1 VCEEHR
7 ASRETRELHQESRQM
22 GYSLQQLLNGLPELD
37 APARTFLA
45 QRAEPH
51 LALGWALA
59 ARAWQISPQTP
70 SPPGSGAGWKTNWR
84 C

>member
-1 VCEEHR
+1 
-7 ASRETRELHQESRQM
+7 M

-37 APARTFLA
+37 DAARLFL
-45 QRAEPH
+45 QQCAEPH

-59 ARAWQISPQTP
+59 ARAWNISPPTRL
-70 SPPGSGAGWKTNWR
+70 PPGYGAGWKTNWL